1 MKVSLRTFEENDLLS
16 LQTWAEEIGAQRF
29 MSRILP
35 HQLNQNPLS
44 QESLLAW
51 YVIQK
56 DDQGIG
62 VVWLEKAAD
71 TAEAAVLGILIGNNN
86 LLGQGIG
93 EQAIN
98 LAIDKSHARLNF
110 KSVQVNVRES
120 NTRAISCYRKCG
132 FVEIFRG
139 TKLVDGTTIIPFLTM
154 ELKYNQPSNRKPRIS

>member
-1 MKVSLRTFEENDLLS
+1 MSLRPFEENDLLY
-16 LQTWAEEIGAQRF
+16 LQTWAEEIEAQRF

-35 HQLNQNPLS
+35 HQLGQNPHS

-51 YVIQK
+51 HVIQK

-62 VVWLEKAAD
+62 VIWLEKAAD
-71 TAEAAVLGILIGNNN
+71 NAEVATLGILIGKND

-98 LAIDKSHARLNF
+98 LAIDKSHVELNF

-132 FVEIFRG
+132 FMEIFRG
-139 TKLVDGTTIIPFLTM
+139 TKLVDGNTIIPFLTM
-154 ELKYNQPSNRKPRIS
+154 ELKHNQPSNRKPRTS